1 MAEQTLEVRA
11 VSGLTNVTMFVKNI
25 DTVEDIATGAVA
37 GAVVA
42 GSTVYRYTFED
53 LVAATRLVG
62 LRDGSD
68 VIVDTLITIGATTGT
83 YRATS
88 NVELKTDIAAVQ
100 ADTETLLGRVTTTL
114 FTGITSLASWLGV
127 LAGKTADTT
136 TRAEIND
143 TTAGANFNE
152 TTDSLEALRD
162 RGDIA
167 WTTGAGGGGGSTTI
181 SPEDIDAIVEGVTAV
196 APRIKDGLQGQYRLI
211 QGDTWSQVFS
221 IASAGADRVVI
232 SVKRQAADTDS
243 ESVLLVDS
251 DTGILVLNGANSG
264 FTAGDGSVAF
274 DASTVTL
281 TVESNV
287 TIDIPPDTYFVTVKK
302 LDVGSDRTYELRG
315 RLSVPAAGITATS

>member
-1 MAEQTLEVRA
+1 LYEGIFTDLPSDRYRFTLDNDDGPIA
-11 VSGLTNVTMFVKNI
+11 STIYPVT
-25 DTVEDIATGAVA
+25 
-37 GAVVA
+37 
-42 GSTVYRYTFED
+42 
-53 LVAATRLVG
+53 L
-62 LRDGSD
+62 
-68 VIVDTLITIGATTGT
+68 TTGVF
-83 YRATS
+83 S
-88 NVELKTDIAAVQ
+88 
-100 ADTETLLGRVTTTL
+100 ADDETLAIRTNTETLLSRVTSTL
-114 FTGITSLASWLGV
+114 FTGITSLASWLGA

-162 RGDIA
+162 RGDAA
-167 WTTGAGGGGGSTTI
+167 WTTGAGGSYSTTI

-221 IASAGADRVVI
+221 IASSGADRVVI
-232 SVKRQAADTDS
+232 SVKRQATDTDS

-251 DTGILVLNGANSG
+251 ETGILVLNGAASG

-274 DASTVTL
+274 DSSTVTL

>member
-1 MAEQTLEVRA
+1 VQSV
-11 VSGLTNVTMFVKNI
+11 
-25 DTVEDIATGAVA
+25 AVA
-37 GAVVA
+37 AASADDPSLYEGVFTDLPA
-42 GSTVYRYTFED
+42 GRYRFTLDNADGPIASTIYPVTLTTGVFSADDET
-53 LVAATRLVG
+53 LVIRTNT
-62 LRDGSD
+62 
-68 VIVDTLITIGATTGT
+68 DTLV
-83 YRATS
+83 S
-88 NVELKTDIAAVQ
+88 
-100 ADTETLLGRVTTTL
+100 RVTTTL
-114 FTGITSLASWLGV
+114 FDGITSLASWLGA

-143 TTAGANFNE
+143 TTAGAGFNE

-162 RGDIA
+162 RGDAA
-167 WTTGAGGGGGSTTI
+167 WTTGAGGGGSTTI

-221 IASAGADRVVI
+221 IASAGADRVAI

>member
-1 MAEQTLEVRA
+1 MATQTCQISA
-11 VSGLTNVTMFVKNI
+11 TPGFTSVTMRARTLRGV
-25 DTVEDIATGAVA
+25 VVQSVAVA
-37 GAVVA
+37 AASADDPSLYEGVFTDLPADRYRFTLDNNDGPIASTIYPVTLTTAVFSA
-42 GSTVYRYTFED
+42 DDE
-53 LVAATRLVG
+53 
-62 LRDGSD
+62 
-68 VIVDTLITIGATTGT
+68 TLAIRT
-83 YRATS
+83 
-88 NVELKTDIAAVQ
+88 N
-100 ADTETLLGRVTTTL
+100 TETLLERVTTTL

-136 TRAEIND
+136 TRAEINA
-143 TTAGANFNE
+143 TAAGANFNE

-162 RGDIA
+162 RGDAA
-167 WTTGAGGGGGSTTI
+167 WTTGAGGGSGSTTI
-181 SPEDIDAIVEGVTAV
+181 SPEDIDAIVEGVTSV

-232 SVKRQAADTDS
+232 SVKRQASDTDS

-251 DTGILVLNGANSG
+251 ETGILVLNGANSG

-274 DASTVTL
+274 DSSTVTL